1 MADEELANS
10 SNFVMTDSE
19 RILEGRPNWEGWHP
33 YMHGFPGTV
42 NEYGNWM
49 DPYSRK
55 TPTVFV
61 GDSAEEGIPQVDKFT

>member
-1 MADEELANS
+1 
-10 SNFVMTDSE
+10 MTDSE

-42 NEYGNWM
+42 NEFGNWM